1 MELQEKQHLIE
12 DILNIPRDHF
22 ETVADMAGEASLGN
36 KEPRELVLAAIYQA
50 KCLQDTIN
58 GALNVRDGDVV
69 AARSNADS
77 VDKTDSLPLYRTN
90 MNKLMNISGSLSQ
103 QLACLLVSFDTLKK
117 LQVTFIKN

>member
-22 ETVADMAGEASLGN
+22 ETVADMAGEAGLGN

-77 VDKTDSLPLYRTN
+77 VDRTDNLPLYRTN
-90 MNKLMNISGSLSQ
+90 MNKFMNISGSLSQ
-103 QLACLLVSFDTLKK
+103 QLACLLVS
-117 LQVTFIKN
+117 